1 MTGNGQPLRS
11 RTPSRSW
18 TPLSRADRN
27 RLRRGEEVRVSLWK
41 STRLS
46 DAWGRYRDKVVPRG

>member
-27 RLRRGEEVRVSLWK
+27 RLRRGETPRVMLWK
-41 STRLS
+41 STLVS
-46 DAWGRYRDKVVPRG
+46 DAWGQYKKRTSKP